1 MADFKK
7 NVTNISKEDRDKY
20 FQLPQDFKKYVDKKD
35 IQKKSL
41 EHSKK
46 RQEEQLENRKKY
58 VELLE
63 VYYFAMKQL
72 QTEPS
77 STILKEEVEKAK
89 LNIDIHNTEIEITA
103 QKNVFVDSYIYYKED
118 FLKNQYEKGK
128 DSKQSVFKN

>member
-58 VELLE
+58 V
-63 VYYFAMKQL
+63 
-72 QTEPS
+72 
-77 STILKEEVEKAK
+77 
-89 LNIDIHNTEIEITA
+89 
-103 QKNVFVDSYIYYKED
+103 
-118 FLKNQYEKGK
+118 
-128 DSKQSVFKN
+128 

>member
-63 VYYFAMKQL
+63 VYYFAMKKL
-72 QTEPS
+72 QNAPS

-118 FLKNQYEKGK
+118 FMKRYEEGK
-128 DSKQSVFKN
+128 DKKKSVFKK

>member
-7 NVTNISKEDRDKY
+7 NVTNVSKEDRDKY

-46 RQEEQLENRKKY
+46 RQEEQLEIRKKY

-63 VYYFAMKQL
+63 AYCFAMKQL
-72 QTEPS
+72 QTAPS
-77 STILKEEVEKAK
+77 SPILKGEVDKAK

-118 FLKNQYEKGK
+118 FLKRYEEGK
-128 DSKQSVFKN
+128 ASKQSVFKK